1 MDLKSAFDSAASD
14 YDTARRQLIPCFDLF
29 YGTAVEL
36 LPPET
41 RSVLDLGAGT
51 GLLSRMILERL
62 PHSRITLIDLSE
74 DMLARAPHSDRCNV
88 AVADYR
94 AALPAG
100 PFDAVVSA
108 LSIHHL
114 EDAEKQQL
122 FQRIFDELNPGGIF
136 VNADQVLG
144 ETPAIERRYRQ
155 TWLREVRAAGI
166 EDAALSAALERMK
179 MDRMA
184 TLDSQLLWLREA
196 GFIDVH
202 CSFQHDNFAVYSCHR
217 APACGIL

>member
-1 MDLKSAFDSAASD
+1 M
-14 YDTARRQLIPCFDLF
+14 
-29 YGTAVEL
+29 
-36 LPPET
+36 
-41 RSVLDLGAGT
+41 LDLGAGT

-88 AVADYR
+88 MVADYR
-94 AALPAG
+94 AALPTG

-122 FQRIFDELNPGGIF
+122 FQRIFDELSPGGIF
-136 VNADQVLG
+136 VNADQILG
-144 ETPAIERRYRQ
+144 ESPAIDRQYRQ
-155 TWLREVRAAGI
+155 VWLAKVRAAGA
-166 EDAALSAALERMK
+166 DPSTVSAALERMK
-179 MDRMA
+179 LDRLA
-184 TLDSQLLWLREA
+184 TLDSQLLWLRDA

-202 CSFQHDNFAVYSCHR
+202 CSFRHYNFAVYSCHR